1 MPTEPQYFEN
11 AAALRRWFGRHA
23 ATADEL
29 IVGFM
34 KTDSG
39 SASVT
44 WPDAVDEALCVGWID
59 GVRHRVDESRYAV
72 RFTPRSA
79 GSNWSA
85 VNIARVA
92 ALEADGRMQAAG
104 RAAFARRTEARSNTA
119 SYEQT
124 VPVELGAEELAQF
137 RAVPEAWAFHEALPP
152 SYRKKIVWW
161 IVSAKQQA
169 TRDKRLLQF
178 IEACALGKR
187 L

>member
-1 MPTEPQYFEN
+1 MSPEPQYFEN
-11 AAALRRWFGRHA
+11 AAALRRWFDGHA

-34 KTDSG
+34 KIDSG

-44 WPDAVDEALCVGWID
+44 WPEAVDEALRVGWID
-59 GVRHRVDESRYAV
+59 GVRHRVDDARYRI
-72 RFTPRSA
+72 RFTPRKP

-92 ALEADGRMQAAG
+92 ALEAEGRMAPAG
-104 RAAFARRTEARSNTA
+104 LAAFAQRSETRSSTA
-119 SYEQT
+119 SYEQ
-124 VPVELGAEELAQF
+124 VGPVELSATEIDRF
-137 RAVPEAWAFHEALPP
+137 RQAADAWAFRETLPP
-152 SYRKKIVWW
+152 GYMKKMVWW